1 MEYRLERTLFK
12 EEKEGDKKLTRTQEL
27 IGMIN
32 GIFSDSPYRITDIKE
47 KSLRRGD
54 TELTILYES
63 K

>member
-1 MEYRLERTLFK
+1 MKYRLERILFK
-12 EEKEGDKKLTRTQEL
+12 SEKEGDKKRTRTQEL
-27 IGMIN
+27 IDMIN